1 MFDFVRIF
9 SMQSRG
15 LSLCLGMMCH
25 SLSRSGHAAVNK
37 LAENL
42 YANWVAVLESG
53 VSYCTS
59 REYNTRARH
68 EERGLMLT
76 YFPLC
81 FSQEIWFSMLW
92 HGDFFLPIRRKETCI
107 HVECSRLT

>member
-1 MFDFVRIF
+1 MFDFVYIF

-42 YANWVAVLESG
+42 YTEWIAVFESG
-53 VSYCTS
+53 VSYIVQAKNIIKEQGT
-59 REYNTRARH
+59 
-68 EERGLMLT
+68 
-76 YFPLC
+76 
-81 FSQEIWFSMLW
+81 
-92 HGDFFLPIRRKETCI
+92 RKEG
-107 HVECSRLT
+107 